1 MTLEMLFNLRLSIF
15 IQGLSL
21 TRWLPTTSILVVT
34 GRIYRYQFKYS
45 YLENKKFFS
54 IFIAFLESK
63 LNFEHFEKN
72 GPYSSGI
79 SEVIVSERRA
89 HLHKSLVSE
98 NPLAVNVL
106 KLEIK

>member
-1 MTLEMLFNLRLSIF
+1 MTANYKHSCSNRENLALP
-15 IQGLSL
+15 IQIQ
-21 TRWLPTTSILVVT
+21 LPEKRKVF
-34 GRIYRYQFKYS
+34 QF
-45 YLENKKFFS
+45 
-54 IFIAFLESK
+54 FIAFLEST